1 MATRFDRDPLDAG
14 ADAERRER
22 PTGDLV
28 KELSAQVSTLV
39 RAELEL
45 AKAELSE
52 KGKKAGI
59 GGGML
64 GGGGVLALFGLG
76 LLLTT
81 AVLAL
86 QLVMADWLAA
96 LIVGVVVLTIA
107 GVLAM
112 MGKNRVQEAAP
123 VAPEQA
129 ITEGQRT
136 VDTTKQAVAEGRR

>member
-1 MATRFDRDPLDAG
+1 MATTRFDRDPAAAG
-14 ADAERRER
+14 ADTELRDR

-28 KELSAQVSTLV
+28 KDLSTQVSALV

-45 AKAELSE
+45 AKAELAE
-52 KGKKAGI
+52 KGKQAGI

-96 LIVGVVVLTIA
+96 LIVGVVVLATA
-107 GVLAM
+107 GVLAL
-112 MGKNRVQEAAP
+112 MGKNRVQHAVP
-123 VAPEQA
+123 PAPEQA
-129 ITEGQRT
+129 ITEGKKT
-136 VDTTKQAVAEGRR
+136 AEAVKDARR

>member
-1 MATRFDRDPLDAG
+1 MATRFDRDSTATG
-14 ADAERRER
+14 ADAELRDR

-28 KELSAQVSTLV
+28 KELSGQISTLV

-96 LIVGVVVLTIA
+96 LIVGVVVLATA

-112 MGKNRVQEAAP
+112 IGKNKVQEAVP
-123 VAPEQA
+123 PAPEQA
-129 ITEGQRT
+129 ITEGKRT
-136 VDTTKQAVAEGRR
+136 ADTTKQAVQDGRR